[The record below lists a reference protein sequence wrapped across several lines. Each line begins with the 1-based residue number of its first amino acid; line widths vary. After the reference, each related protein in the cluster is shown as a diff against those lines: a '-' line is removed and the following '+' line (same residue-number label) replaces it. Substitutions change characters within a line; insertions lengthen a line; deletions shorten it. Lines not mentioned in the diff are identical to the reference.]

1 MNIRKVSLAFMAFA
15 MAFSLSAYDF
25 ISGNLAYKIN
35 ADGQS
40 VTVTSLGSGN
50 SQYGY
55 PSSLTGNLKI
65 PVALAEGGKTYTVT
79 AIDDYAFYN
88 CSGLTNVKL
97 PSSLKSIGN
106 YAFYGCSGLTDVII
120 PASVEAIGNYTFYGC
135 SSISSIT
142 VGKGVKRI
150 GVSTFIGCAAITS
163 VTWNVVNLANQVM
176 GS

>member
-35 ADGQS
+35 ADD
-40 VTVTSLGSGN
+40 
-50 SQYGY
+50 

-88 CSGLTNVKL
+88 CTGLTNVKL

-120 PASVEAIGNYTFYGC
+120 PASVEAIGNHTFYGC